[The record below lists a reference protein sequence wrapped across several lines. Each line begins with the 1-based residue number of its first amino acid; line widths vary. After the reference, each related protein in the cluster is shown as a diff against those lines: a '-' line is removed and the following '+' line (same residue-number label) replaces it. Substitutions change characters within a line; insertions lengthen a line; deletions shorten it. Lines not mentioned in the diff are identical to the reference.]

1 MYSDPFTLGSFRMV
15 CSHISIMASNSLNT
29 IPVVLRA
36 TFKSFRP
43 IGRGKKK
50 KPDPFHDQ
58 LRKIIVNICHND
70 YPDVSLDDFM
80 KLDIFDD
87 LALDSI
93 AFIGMIVEIENEFD
107 I

>member
-1 MYSDPFTLGSFRMV
+1 M
-15 CSHISIMASNSLNT
+15 ILNE
-29 IPVVLRA
+29 
-36 TFKSFRP
+36 
-43 IGRGKKK
+43 KKK
-50 KPDPFHDQ
+50 TDPFHDQ

-93 AFIGMIVEIENEFD
+93 AFIAMIVEIENEFD
-107 I
+107 IEIPNELMGLSDFRKVYQIESIIRGLLRNKEANK

>member
-1 MYSDPFTLGSFRMV
+1 M
-15 CSHISIMASNSLNT
+15 ILNEE
-29 IPVVLRA
+29 
-36 TFKSFRP
+36 
-43 IGRGKKK
+43 KKT
-50 KPDPFHDQ
+50 DPFHDR

-93 AFIGMIVEIENEFD
+93 AFIAMIVDIENEFD
-107 I
+107 IEIPNELMGLSDFRKVYQIESIIRGLLRNKEANK

>member
-1 MYSDPFTLGSFRMV
+1 M
-15 CSHISIMASNSLNT
+15 ILNEE
-29 IPVVLRA
+29 
-36 TFKSFRP
+36 
-43 IGRGKKK
+43 KKM
-50 KPDPFHDQ
+50 DPFHDQ

-93 AFIGMIVEIENEFD
+93 AFITMIVEIENEFD
-107 I
+107 IEIPNELMGLSDFRKVYQIESIIRGLLRNKEANK

>member
-1 MYSDPFTLGSFRMV
+1 M
-15 CSHISIMASNSLNT
+15 ILNEE
-29 IPVVLRA
+29 
-36 TFKSFRP
+36 
-43 IGRGKKK
+43 KKT
-50 KPDPFHDQ
+50 DPFHDQ

-93 AFIGMIVEIENEFD
+93 AFITMIVEIENEFD
-107 I
+107 IEIPNELMGLSDFRKVYQIDSIIRGLLRNKEANK

>member
-1 MYSDPFTLGSFRMV
+1 M
-15 CSHISIMASNSLNT
+15 ILNEE
-29 IPVVLRA
+29 
-36 TFKSFRP
+36 
-43 IGRGKKK
+43 KKT
-50 KPDPFHDQ
+50 DPFHDQ

-93 AFIGMIVEIENEFD
+93 AFITMIVEIENEFD
-107 I
+107 IEIPNELMGLSDFRKVYQIESIIRGLLRNKEANK

>member
-1 MYSDPFTLGSFRMV
+1 M
-15 CSHISIMASNSLNT
+15 ILNEE
-29 IPVVLRA
+29 
-36 TFKSFRP
+36 
-43 IGRGKKK
+43 KKT
-50 KPDPFHDQ
+50 DPFHDQ

-93 AFIGMIVEIENEFD
+93 AFIAMIVEIENEFD
-107 I
+107 IEIPNELMGLSDFRKVYQIESIIRGLLRNKEANK

>member
-1 MYSDPFTLGSFRMV
+1 M
-15 CSHISIMASNSLNT
+15 ILNEE
-29 IPVVLRA
+29 
-36 TFKSFRP
+36 
-43 IGRGKKK
+43 KKT
-50 KPDPFHDQ
+50 DPFHDQ

-93 AFIGMIVEIENEFD
+93 AFITMNEFD
-107 I
+107 IEIPNELMGLSDFRKVYQIESIIRGLLRNKEANK